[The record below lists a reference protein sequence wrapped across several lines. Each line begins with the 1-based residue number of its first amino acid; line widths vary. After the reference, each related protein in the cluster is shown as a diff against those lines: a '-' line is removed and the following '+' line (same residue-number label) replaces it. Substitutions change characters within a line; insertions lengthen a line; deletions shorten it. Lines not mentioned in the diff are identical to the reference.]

1 MRLLAASLLNLC
13 RPGFCV
19 MSMQVQRDLAEA
31 RMGLE
36 QARLLVLHAAWKMDI
51 HGGARGAQQ
60 VTILKQIVD

>member
-1 MRLLAASLLNLC
+1 
-13 RPGFCV
+13 